1 MAKNVFCTRRKQA
14 SSGDHVKNIFR
25 IFLWVDQK
33 GIFFLGSGQLSLF
46 KSDIQSPIYSL
57 SISAKNGRYYYFCHF
72 SLFFRGIGQA
82 VDWLSVIRFKQTKLR

>member
-1 MAKNVFCTRRKQA
+1 MAKNVFCTRQKQA

-46 KSDIQSPIYSL
+46 KSDIQ
-57 SISAKNGRYYYFCHF
+57 
-72 SLFFRGIGQA
+72 
-82 VDWLSVIRFKQTKLR
+82 